1 MNNNLSIDNPIFGGA
16 KRAFDSEL
24 EITMRKMLGIG
35 GRECK
40 VTLTLESEIV
50 GEDADGNVKP
60 TFRYKIGSNIPI
72 KGKAEGTMKDDYVLV
87 PSDDGLQCIAVA
99 EQTSML

>member
-1 MNNNLSIDNPIFGGA
+1 
-16 KRAFDSEL
+16 
-24 EITMRKMLGIG
+24 MRKMLGIG

-72 KGKAEGTMKDDYVLV
+72 KGKAEGTMMDDYVLV